1 MLDILITLKYY
12 SSVKGG
18 ETKKCIIFIFTK
30 TEKAKSLY
38 LTIYESLFIKMI
50 KKVVSK
56 LIKFKIILKF

>member
-1 MLDILITLKYY
+1 VLDILITLKYY
-12 SSVKGG
+12 SGG
-18 ETKKCIIFIFTK
+18 EGGVTKKCIIFIFTK
-30 TEKAKSLY
+30 TKKVKSLY